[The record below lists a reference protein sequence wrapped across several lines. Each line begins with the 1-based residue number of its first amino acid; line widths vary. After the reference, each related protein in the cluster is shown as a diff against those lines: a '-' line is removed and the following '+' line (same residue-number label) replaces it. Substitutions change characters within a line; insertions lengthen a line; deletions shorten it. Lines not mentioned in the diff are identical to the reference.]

1 MSIEGLSPEHR
12 EVAEKARVRIMALIA
27 GGVVKRVVRIEE
39 EPHEADF
46 TDEVV
51 S

>member
-1 MSIEGLSPEHR
+1 MSIEELSPEHQFIAQ
-12 EVAEKARVRIMALIA
+12 EARVRIMALIA

-46 TDEVV
+46 IDEVV